1 MPDWGI
7 VVPHCGFRP
16 HVGSFPACLLVGGR
30 CPARGGVEG
39 FGRLGVF
46 GREFEGE
53 FEALQFG
60 AFVLAVEVEPSCFDR
75 DLVSVEGL
83 DLLGGV
89 LTFCGLWLHHLDG
102 MNAREFFE
110 SHGQE
115 ARPGISEL
123 LRAKGWNTWLHVNSH
138 RMSKQKTDAN
148 GRPMVDERGEPIILR
163 LEIPVDVVEQID
175 SLAKTEEDAFRLLHH
190 FQETGRVTDPVSL
203 QITDAV
209 DRNKQEADRQL
220 AEMKRQVEVLQQRL
234 ALSEGEVAD
243 VENPAVMPKRRGRP
257 PKVAVIETAE

>member
-1 MPDWGI
+1 MG
-7 VVPHCGFRP
+7 
-16 HVGSFPACLLVGGR
+16 
-30 CPARGGVEG
+30 G
-39 FGRLGVF
+39 FGRQL
-46 GREFEGE
+46 EGE
-53 FEALQFG
+53 FEALQLG
-60 AFVLAVEVEPSCFDR
+60 AFVVAPEVESSGFDR
-75 DLVSVEGL
+75 DFVAVEGM

-115 ARPGISEL
+115 ARPGIAEL
-123 LRAKGWNTWLHVNSH
+123 LRAKGWHTWLHVNDH

-148 GRPMVDERGEPIILR
+148 GRPMVDERGEPIVLR
-163 LEIPVDVVEQID
+163 LQIPVDVVEQID

-220 AEMKRQVEVLQQRL
+220 AEMKQQVEVLQRRL
-234 ALSEGEVAD
+234 AMSEGQIAD
-243 VENPAVMPKRRGRP
+243 VDQVASPSVLPKRRGRP
-257 PKVAVIETAE
+257 PKVRPEAVVETSE